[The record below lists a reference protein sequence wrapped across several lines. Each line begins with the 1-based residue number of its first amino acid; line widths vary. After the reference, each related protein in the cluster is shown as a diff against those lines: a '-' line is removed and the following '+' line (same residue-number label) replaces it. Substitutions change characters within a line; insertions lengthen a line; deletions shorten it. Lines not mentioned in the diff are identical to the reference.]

1 MMFDVFGIKSE
12 SGDKDRT
19 EEKARAYVTKDATIQ
34 KQAEFS
40 HLQSPIGF
48 LLPEKY
54 GSNATDQFIDL
65 MLDFIKDFI
74 GEYDGNESSSSYDRA
89 SGASMQ
95 SDSQSKSKQA
105 SDRKGVKRR

>member
-1 MMFDVFGIKSE
+1 MIFDVFGIKSE

-19 EEKARAYVTKDATIQ
+19 EEKARAYVTKDTTIQ

-40 HLQSPIGF
+40 HHQSPIGF

-54 GSNATDQFIDL
+54 ESNVTDQFIDL

-74 GEYDGNESSSSYDRA
+74 GEYDGNESSSSY
-89 SGASMQ
+89 GASMQ
-95 SDSQSKSKQA
+95 SDSQSKSKQT
-105 SDRKGVKRR
+105 SDRKGAKRK